1 MVGHV
6 PSVLRSDLRL
16 TQGNDRREGEFA
28 GLSFFFFPFFSF
40 FSSFFLFPFFFDRKT
55 THWEEIKS
63 NQMNNDRRGQKDK
76 KSNGGEKRKTIDPI
90 SLSNIGLPTVSEKCG
105 GVTWAFRWERTV
117 MLGQSC
123 WDDEM
128 GWGRS
133 EAFLLG

>member
-1 MVGHV
+1 
-6 PSVLRSDLRL
+6 
-16 TQGNDRREGEFA
+16 
-28 GLSFFFFPFFSF
+28 
-40 FSSFFLFPFFFDRKT
+40 
-55 THWEEIKS
+55 
-63 NQMNNDRRGQKDK
+63 MNNNRRGQKDK
-76 KSNGGEKRKTIDPI
+76 KSNGGEKRETIDPV
-90 SLSNIGLPTVSEKCG
+90 SLSNVELPTVSEKCG